1 MGPLVMGSLVAM
13 STETGRASR
22 QDDDM
27 PSVDR
32 LLALSDG
39 VVAIALTLLVLQ
51 LRVPALPGDSANS
64 ASALAAA
71 LARGGDQ
78 LTAYVISFYV
88 VAQFWLV
95 HHRVFQH
102 LAGQQEGLAWWN
114 FAFLFT
120 ITIMPF
126 TSDML
131 GEYSSNPLA
140 VDIFALN
147 LLLAALATQAT
158 AELGRRRGLMTPGSH
173 SAARRGGLLRSV
185 ATVLVLAA
193 SMGLAWVNAGN
204 AKFVWLLLA
213 LVPNLVDRWM
223 RRHPGPDKEPAPAAG
238 RAGPSGEAPG

>member
-1 MGPLVMGSLVAM
+1 VGSLVAM
-13 STETGRASR
+13 STETGRVER
-22 QDDDM
+22 QDDDV
-27 PSVDR
+27 PGIDR

-51 LRVPALPGDSANS
+51 LRVPSLPAGSADS
-64 ASALAAA
+64 ASALASA
-71 LARGGDQ
+71 LAKGGDQ

-102 LAGQQEGLAWWN
+102 LAGQRESLAWWN

-131 GEYSSNPLA
+131 GQYGNNPLA

-158 AELGRRRGLMTPGSH
+158 SELGRRRGLMTPGSH

-185 ATVLVLAA
+185 GTILVLAA
-193 SMGLAWVNAGN
+193 SMGLAWWNAGN

-213 LVPNLVDRWM
+213 LVPNLVDWWM
-223 RRHPGPDKEPAPAAG
+223 RHHPRPEDEPAPAAG
-238 RAGPSGEAPG
+238 PPGADPR